1 MIQTTNEELRDGV
14 VAELDADPR
23 IDDEHIGVSAEEGV
37 VTLTGTVSSFAQKWS
52 AEEAVKRVRGVRAV
66 VEELKVDLPATHRRD
81 DADIARAISGA
92 LYWDTLLPT
101 TIQCVVQNA
110 YVSLTGE
117 VDWNYQ
123 REEAEETAR
132 RVSGVRGISNMIVIR
147 KNVAEDD
154 IRREIQRI
162 FHRDAQ
168 IDANNV
174 HIEVTG
180 GTVRLSGTVHSWFER
195 NEAGRAAWSIK
206 GVSAVENAIA
216 IAP

>member
-1 MIQTTNEELRDGV
+1 MIQTTNEELRDAV
-14 VAELDADPR
+14 LAELDADPR
-23 IDDEHIGVSAEEGV
+23 IDSEHVGVTAEDGV
-37 VTLTGTVSSFAQKWS
+37 VTLTGAVSSFPQKWS
-52 AEEAVKRVRGVRAV
+52 AEEAAKRVKGVRAV
-66 VEELKVDLPATHRRD
+66 AEQLKVDLPAMHRRD

-132 RVSGVRGISNMIVIR
+132 RVSGVRGISNTIVIR

-174 HIEVTG
+174 RVEVTG
-180 GTVRLSGTVHSWFER
+180 GTVRLSGTVRSWFER

>member
-162 FHRDAQ
+162 FHGDAQ

>member
-1 MIQTTNEELRDGV
+1 MIRTTNEELRDSV
-14 VAELDADPR
+14 LAQLDADPR
-23 IDDEHIGVSAEEGV
+23 IDAQHIGVSADDGV
-37 VTLTGTVSSFAQKWS
+37 VMLTGTVSSFAQKWS
-52 AEEAVKRVRGVRAV
+52 AEEAAKRVKGVRAV
-66 VEELKVDLPATHRRD
+66 VEELRVDLPATHRRD

-101 TIQCVVQNA
+101 SIQVVVQNA
-110 YVSLTGE
+110 YVSLSGE

-132 RVSGVRGISNMIVIR
+132 RVSGVRGISNTIVIR
-147 KNVAEDD
+147 KNVAHDD

-168 IDANNV
+168 IDANSV

-180 GTVRLSGTVHSWFER
+180 STVRLSGTVRSWFER

-206 GVSAVENAIA
+206 GVSAVENTIE